1 MEETGMLI
9 EQKLQALDI
18 DLQSPAAP
26 IANYVTALR
35 VGNLI
40 FLSGASP
47 LRPGKA
53 LPKGKLGAD
62 FTVEQGYA
70 AARDC
75 AINLIAA
82 LKNTV
87 GDLDGIKQIVKLTG
101 FVNCTPDFASQPQV
115 INGASDLLVEVF
127 GDRGRHTRSAVG
139 ANALPNGIP
148 VEIELIAECR
158 QV

>member
-53 LPKGKLGAD
+53 LP
-62 FTVEQGYA
+62 
-70 AARDC
+70 
-75 AINLIAA
+75 
-82 LKNTV
+82 
-87 GDLDGIKQIVKLTG
+87 
-101 FVNCTPDFASQPQV
+101 
-115 INGASDLLVEVF
+115 
-127 GDRGRHTRSAVG
+127 
-139 ANALPNGIP
+139 NGIP